1 MTDQK
6 PTHGHIMVKLVANY
20 ETGEGKVINT
30 PAFQKLDP
38 LLQAD
43 LLKDWIYDLE
53 TLYGQAIDA
62 AFPKTVRSTVRQSG
76 TVIRQPRSIVSSS

>member
-1 MTDQK
+1 
-6 PTHGHIMVKLVANY
+6 MVKLVANY
-20 ETGEGKVINT
+20 QTGEGKVINI

-53 TLYGQAIDA
+53 ILYGQAVDA
-62 AFPKTVRSTVRQSG
+62 AFPKTVRSAARKPGEIT
-76 TVIRQPRSIVSSS
+76 RQPRSIVSSS

>member
-1 MTDQK
+1 M
-6 PTHGHIMVKLVANY
+6 IKLVADY
-20 ETGEGKVINT
+20 EMGEGKVINT
-30 PAFQKLDP
+30 PAFQTLDP

-53 TLYGQAIDA
+53 ILYGQAVNA

-76 TVIRQPRSIVSSS
+76 AVTRQPRSIVSSS